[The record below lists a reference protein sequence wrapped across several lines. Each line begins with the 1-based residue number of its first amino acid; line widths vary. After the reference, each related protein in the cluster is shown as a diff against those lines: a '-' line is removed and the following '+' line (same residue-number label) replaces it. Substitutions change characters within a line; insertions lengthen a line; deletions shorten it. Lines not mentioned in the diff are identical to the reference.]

1 MNYMDFLHSAV
12 DPGLPVHHPSNHGRF
27 DGSRLFRF
35 ANGAAATVPMAVE
48 EGPQPTT
55 PGLVPFR
62 RATTF
67 RTTRLQSTTG
77 INVTAAEQNINV
89 QLEGSGYVWGID
101 VEVDVE
107 TATNVATVAYH
118 EDAPWNALT
127 SVIFADVNGELVN
140 LDGFSLRLAAIYGG
154 WQAFDDA
161 TATDTLVYERVAGAV
176 ARGGSMHFHM
186 PIPVG
191 LSQRTLLGLL
201 GNQDRAQKYSLRT
214 NFAASGTIYT
224 TAPTNA
230 GAITIERHYL
240 NYAVPAPT
248 NAQNVPQEITPP
260 KFGVL
265 SFLTRTVSPSPPVS
279 SATVNHYLARLGNTI
294 RVLILVFRDGNGTAA
309 RTDAEANL
317 PTSVRFLLGDTPLFS
332 ETVGLRRKIM
342 WDRYGF
348 NAPAGVLVYDFI
360 TDLWK
365 RAGDELGDDY
375 IFSNGLVNAQFEI
388 TYPAGWAANSSLTI
402 ITSDLQVPRGVDLY
416 AG

>member
-1 MNYMDFLHSAV
+1 
-12 DPGLPVHHPSNHGRF
+12 
-27 DGSRLFRF
+27 
-35 ANGAAATVPMAVE
+35 MAE
-48 EGPQPTT
+48 PIAITEGEQPTS

-67 RTTRLQSTTG
+67 RTSRLQSTTG
-77 INVTAAEQNINV
+77 VSVTAAEQNINV
-89 QLEGSGYVWGID
+89 QIEGSGYVWAID

-107 TATNVATVAYH
+107 TAANAAAVAYH

-140 LDGFSLRLAAIYGG
+140 LDGFSLRVAALYGG
-154 WQAFDDA
+154 WQRFNDE
-161 TATDTLVYERVAGAV
+161 TSTDTLVFERVTGAV
-176 ARGGSMHFHM
+176 ARGGSFHFHM
-186 PIPVG
+186 LVPIG
-191 LSQRTLLGLL
+191 LSQRTLLGIL

-224 TAPTNA
+224 TAPTAA

-248 NAQNVPQEITPP
+248 NAQGQPQQLMPP

-265 SFLTRTVSPSPPVS
+265 SYLTRMVSPSPPTS
-279 SATVNHYLARLGNTI
+279 STTMNHYLARLGNTI
-294 RVLILVFRDGNGTAA
+294 RVLILVFRDGNGATA
-309 RTDAEANL
+309 RTDAEANM
-317 PTSVRFLLGDTPLFS
+317 PTSLRFLLGDTPLFS
-332 ETVGLRRKIM
+332 ETVGLRRKLM

-348 NAPAGVLVYDFI
+348 NAPSGVLVYDFI
-360 TDLWK
+360 TDIL
-365 RAGDELGDDY
+365 RVAGDELGDDY
-375 IFSNGLVNAQFEI
+375 IFANGLVNAQFEI

-416 AG
+416 A

>member
-1 MNYMDFLHSAV
+1 
-12 DPGLPVHHPSNHGRF
+12 
-27 DGSRLFRF
+27 
-35 ANGAAATVPMAVE
+35 MAEPIAIVE
-48 EGPQPTT
+48 GEQPTSA
-55 PGLVPFR
+55 GLVPFR

-67 RTTRLQSTTG
+67 RTSRLQSTTG

-89 QLEGSGYVWGID
+89 QIEGSGYVWAID

-107 TATNVATVAYH
+107 TAANAAVVAYH

-140 LDGFSLRLAAIYGG
+140 LDGFSLRLAALYGG
-154 WQAFDDA
+154 WQRFNDE
-161 TATDTLVYERVAGAV
+161 TSTDTNVFERVSGAV
-176 ARGGSMHFHM
+176 ARGGSFHM
-186 PIPVG
+186 HVHVPIG
-191 LSQRTLLGLL
+191 LSQRTLLGIL

-224 TAPTNA
+224 TAPTAA
-230 GAITIERHYL
+230 GAVTIERHYL

-248 NAQNVPQEITPP
+248 NAQGQPQELMPP

-265 SFLTRTVSPSPPVS
+265 GYLTRMVSPSPPTS
-279 SATVNHYLARLGNTI
+279 STTMNHYLARLGNTI
-294 RVLILVFRDGNGTAA
+294 RVLILVFRDGNGATA
-309 RTDAEANL
+309 RTDAEANM
-317 PTSVRFLLGDTPLFS
+317 PTGIRFLLGDTPLFS
-332 ETVGLRRKIM
+332 ETVGLRRKLM

-348 NAPAGVLVYDFI
+348 NAPSGVLVYDFI
-360 TDLWK
+360 TDIL
-365 RAGDELGDDY
+365 RVAGDELGDDY

-416 AG
+416 A